1 MSASR
6 GRVQKNSRSRAKPKA
21 NTKTTTNTS
30 DPLANPDIRV
40 TDTHIYFVRGIL
52 SNWSASSE
60 PFSGARALKLCLS
73 QLDEL
78 KIPHPAED
86 ATSMRLIKSFRFGRG
101 EQWMMAMKAWLFE
114 RGEIELGE
122 EKETG
127 VSAADFD
134 ALRKEVLVVALPT
147 SSTPQR
153 KQLWNSSLCSILRTN
168 SPMMQKI
175 LGRKVLNFDEELWDK
190 ASGAIVLAGC
200 ITRAEVDG
208 DLERLYIAAGERV
221 FVEGSK
227 KDRVWGV
234 GLDWRCN
241 EILDEGYWRGENRL
255 GRAHFEAAAVVRD
268 RAGKT
273 GIKD

>member
-1 MSASR
+1 MSAPQ
-6 GRVQKNSRSRAKPKA
+6 GRVQKNSRARPRSKA
-21 NTKTTTNTS
+21 NPNTTTDSS
-30 DPLANPDIRV
+30 DPLADSDIRV
-40 TDTHIYFVRGIL
+40 TYTHIYFVRGIL

-60 PFSGARALKLCLS
+60 PFSGGRALQLCLL

-78 KIPHPAED
+78 SIPHPAED
-86 ATSMRLIKSFRFGRG
+86 ATSTRLIKSFGFGRG

-114 RGEIELGE
+114 RLDIELGE
-122 EKETG
+122 ETG
-127 VSAADFD
+127 VPDPDFD
-134 ALRKEVLVVALPT
+134 ALCKEMLSTAPPT

-175 LGRKVLNFDEELWDK
+175 LGRKVPNFDEGLWDK
-190 ASGAIVLAGC
+190 ISGAIVLAGC
-200 ITRAEVDG
+200 IARAEVDKN
-208 DLERLYIAAGERV
+208 LERLYIAAGERV

-234 GLDWRCN
+234 GLDWRCK
-241 EILDEGYWRGENRL
+241 EILDEKCWRGGNRL
-255 GRAHFEAAAVVRD
+255 GRAHCEAAAVVRD